1 MEENWLI
8 YSVIYQIMAHLQHLV
23 SDNGSFTKSCVGQWP
38 IYSVMFQKLKFF
50 GLVKCQWS
58 GKNSDE
64 GHSFLKKRQGLIS
77 MEVDRKH

>member
-8 YSVIYQIMAHLQHLV
+8 YSVIYQIKAHLQHLV